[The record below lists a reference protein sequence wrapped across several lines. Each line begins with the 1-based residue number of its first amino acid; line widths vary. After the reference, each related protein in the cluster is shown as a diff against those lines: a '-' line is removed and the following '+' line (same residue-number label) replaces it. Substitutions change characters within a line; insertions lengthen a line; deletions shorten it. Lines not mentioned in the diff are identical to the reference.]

1 MKHEIKNEATRAIVR
16 GIITTI
22 RCRYNVTLKEAEA
35 LFRRNVGDS
44 EVMEAMMES
53 IDIDRA
59 EQKEY
64 EKELADMP

>member
-1 MKHEIKNEATRAIVR
+1 MKHAIDCEETRAIVR
-16 GIITTI
+16 GVITTI
-22 RCRYNVTLKEAEA
+22 RCRYNVTLNEAEA

-64 EKELADMP
+64 EDALKD

>member
-1 MKHEIKNEATRAIVR
+1 MKHAIENEATRAVVR

-22 RCRYNVTLKEAEA
+22 RCRYNVTLAEAES

-44 EVMEAMMES
+44 EVMETMFES

-64 EKELADMP
+64 EKELADKP